1 MYKPKHLK
9 RWIEQIN
16 YTGANFDEYYV
27 AVWRFFRCTP
37 LERSNFKYVREHLR
51 DCGDTSGYV
60 EAAFTDEVMMCRY
73 YLLVHETADRALKM
87 ADMFAGRVKQKG
99 SLDPDGER
107 ELDLA
112 AVTKIWH
119 MKSIAG
125 RVELCQ
131 EAGVSI
137 FAARRKDPTH
147 ELLIES
153 LSEVS

>member
-1 MYKPKHLK
+1 
-9 RWIEQIN
+9 
-16 YTGANFDEYYV
+16 
-27 AVWRFFRCTP
+27 
-37 LERSNFKYVREHLR
+37 
-51 DCGDTSGYV
+51 
-60 EAAFTDEVMMCRY
+60 MMCRY
-73 YLLVHETADRALKM
+73 YLLAHESNDRLLRM
-87 ADMFAGRVKQKG
+87 ADMFAGRVKDKG

-107 ELDLA
+107 QLDLA

-119 MKSIAG
+119 MKSLAG

-153 LSEVS
+153 MTEIS